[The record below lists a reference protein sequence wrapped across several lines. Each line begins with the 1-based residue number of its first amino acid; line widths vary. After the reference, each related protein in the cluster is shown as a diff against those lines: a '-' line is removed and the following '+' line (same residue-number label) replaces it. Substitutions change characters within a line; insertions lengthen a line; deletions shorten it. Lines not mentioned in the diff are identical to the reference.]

1 MYAGK
6 LGTGCAN
13 GTGEMRIAF
22 THNLQSTGSEAEAEF
37 DTPETIASVIDAL
50 EAGGH
55 DVYPVEV
62 SGSVSTVI
70 ARLER
75 LSPDLVFNT
84 AEGERGRGREGF
96 YPSLFEQL
104 ELPYTGSD
112 AYVCTVTLDKQL
124 SKQIVARHGI
134 PTPKWTYADA
144 DLGLDVTGMRYP
156 MICKPNF
163 EGSSKGITMDSIVED
178 RAALDHRVAELLT
191 RYPAGILVEEYIVGR
206 DVVAPFIE
214 GISPET
220 GGVLEPASYHY
231 HEALAD
237 RRYQIYDFDLK
248 TRGFSGLEVRVP
260 AAITAAERERTLHLS
275 RRAFRA
281 LGVRD
286 MGRIDWRLGEDGE
299 LYFIEVNA
307 LPSLEDGASI
317 YLSGALAGLEGKE
330 GVLQAI
336 VRSAARRHRLLE
348 DYRAIEH
355 GQMARLV

>member
-1 MYAGK
+1 
-6 LGTGCAN
+6 
-13 GTGEMRIAF
+13 MRIAF
-22 THNLQSTGSEAEAEF
+22 THNLQSTGSEHEAEF
-37 DTPETIASVIDAL
+37 DTPETVNAVVDAL
-50 EAGGH
+50 EACGH

-62 SGSVSTVI
+62 SGSVSTLI

-96 YPSLFEQL
+96 YPALFEQL

-124 SKQIVARHGI
+124 SKQIVARYGV
-134 PTPKWTYADA
+134 PTPKWTFADV
-144 DLGLDVTGMRYP
+144 DHPLDITGMRFP

-163 EGSSKGITMDSIVED
+163 EGSSKGITLDSIVED
-178 RAALDHRVAELLT
+178 RATLEHRVGELLAQ
-191 RYPAGILVEEYIVGR
+191 YPAGILVEEYIVGR
-206 DVVAPFIE
+206 DIVAPFIE
-214 GISPET
+214 GTSPAT

-231 HEALAD
+231 HEALAA

-248 TRGFSGLEVRVP
+248 VRGFSGLEVRVP
-260 AAITAAERERTLHLS
+260 AALTHEQRERALKLS
-275 RRAFRA
+275 QVGFRA
-281 LGVRD
+281 LGIRD
-286 MGRIDWRLGEDGE
+286 LGRIDWRLGDDGE

-330 GVLQAI
+330 GVLAAI
-336 VRSAARRHRLLE
+336 VRSAALRHRI
-348 DYRAIEH
+348 DGTYRAVEH
-355 GQMARLV
+355 GSMARLV

>member
-1 MYAGK
+1 
-6 LGTGCAN
+6 
-13 GTGEMRIAF
+13 MRIAF
-22 THNLQSTGSEAEAEF
+22 THNLQSTGSEHEAEF
-37 DTPETIASVIDAL
+37 DTPETVTAVIDAL
-50 EAGGH
+50 EACGH

-62 SGSVSTVI
+62 SGSVSTLI

-96 YPSLFEQL
+96 YPALFEQL

-124 SKQIVARHGI
+124 SKQIVARYGV
-134 PTPKWTYADA
+134 PTPKWTFADA
-144 DLGLDVTGMRYP
+144 DHPLDVTGMRFP

-163 EGSSKGITMDSIVED
+163 EGSSKGITLDSIVED
-178 RAALDHRVAELLT
+178 RAALDARVAELLA
-191 RYPAGILVEEYIVGR
+191 RYPSGILIEEYIVGR
-206 DVVAPFIE
+206 DIVAPFIE
-214 GISPET
+214 GVSPGT

-231 HEALAD
+231 HDALAH

-248 TRGFSGLEVRVP
+248 TRGFAGLEVRVP
-260 AAITAAERERTLHLS
+260 AAITAAERDRALVLS
-275 RRAFRA
+275 RLAFRA
-281 LGVRD
+281 LGIRD
-286 MGRIDWRLGEDGE
+286 LGRIDWRLGDDGD

-330 GVLQAI
+330 GVLAAI
-336 VRSAARRHRLLE
+336 VRSAASRHRIDDTYHTLE
-348 DYRAIEH
+348 HAH
-355 GQMARLV
+355 SARLV